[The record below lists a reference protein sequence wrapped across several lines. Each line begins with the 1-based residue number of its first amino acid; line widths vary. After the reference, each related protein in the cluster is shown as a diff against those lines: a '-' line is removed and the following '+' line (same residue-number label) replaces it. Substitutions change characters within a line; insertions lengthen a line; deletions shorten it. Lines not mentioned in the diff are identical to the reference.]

1 MRAARAAPERRASVV
16 GPDPLAVVSSRMNV
30 RDRLSVCYVVPG
42 HDLLSSS
49 GPTRNVLNL
58 AGALSRQADVTV
70 AFRRLAERIELDGV
84 KTVEIQGG
92 GTTGSPDDAATSG
105 IGYREFLQYLQALR
119 RFSAETLRSFDI
131 VLEKSWL
138 LSGYLSSLSRKRGQL
153 GVPIENIVPDPRHA
167 ARQQL
172 GKHLRI
178 SVGRWIA
185 GRELRR
191 APLIIAETEFLKK
204 EIAQFWRVAPERI
217 AVVDLGVDRTLF
229 QSKEHAVARE
239 RLGIAATRTILMYV
253 GVLDWTHN
261 LEPVLRALADL
272 ADPNVELHVVGDGER
287 GEQYRELAKQLRV
300 GAVFHGRV
308 PHREV
313 PWYISAADLCLAP
326 YDPAAFSSGELGYS
340 TMKIPEYMS
349 TGRAVVSVPSGRIR
363 SLVTHGQTGF
373 LFDNRLELWQ
383 RFLRELPSRER
394 LGEMGIAASKVRLP
408 SWDDTATAY
417 LELCRQQ
424 LDAARRARG

>member
-1 MRAARAAPERRASVV
+1 MSARR
-16 GPDPLAVVSSRMNV
+16 
-30 RDRLSVCYVVPG
+30 RLSVCYVVPG

-58 AGALSRQADVTV
+58 AAALSRQADVTV
-70 AFRRLAERIELDGV
+70 AFRRLAEPVAPDNVRTLQ
-84 KTVEIQGG
+84 IQGG
-92 GTTGSPDDAATSG
+92 GSAASLDDAATSG
-105 IGYREFLQYLQALR
+105 IGYREFLLYLRALR
-119 RFSAETLRSFDI
+119 QFVHVNLRSFDI

-138 LSGYLSSLSRKRGQL
+138 LSGYLSSLCRERGQL

-167 ARQQL
+167 ARGQL
-172 GKHLRI
+172 GKRVRI

-204 EIAQFWRVAPERI
+204 EIAQYWRVAGERI
-217 AVVDLGVDRTLF
+217 AVVDLGVDRSLF
-229 QSKEHAVARE
+229 APREHEAARQ
-239 RLGIAATRTILMYV
+239 RFGIAPDKTVLSYV

-261 LEPVLRALADL
+261 LEPALRALAQH
-272 ADPNVELHVVGDGER
+272 ADPNMEMHIVGDGER

-300 GAVFHGRV
+300 PVVFHGRV

-313 PWYISAADLCLAP
+313 PWYIAAADLCLAP

-363 SLVTHGQTGF
+363 SLVKEGETGF
-373 LFDNRLELWQ
+373 LFDNRLEQWQ
-383 RFLRELPSRER
+383 SFLRQLPSRER
-394 LGEMGIAASKVRLP
+394 LREMGAAASRVKLP
-408 SWDDTATAY
+408 SWDDTASAY
-417 LELCRQQ
+417 LDLCWRQ
-424 LDAARRARG
+424 LEAGRGRG

>member
-1 MRAARAAPERRASVV
+1 
-16 GPDPLAVVSSRMNV
+16 MNV
-30 RDRLSVCYVVPG
+30 RQRLSVCYVVPG

-58 AGALSRQADVTV
+58 AAALSRQADVTV
-70 AFRRLAERIELDGV
+70 AFRRLAEKVELDGV
-84 KTVEIQGG
+84 RTLQIEPG
-92 GTTGSPDDAATSG
+92 GTTASLDDAATSG
-105 IGYREFLQYLQALR
+105 IGYREFLLYLRALR
-119 RFSAETLRSFDI
+119 QFTQSALSSFDI
-131 VLEKSWL
+131 VREKSWL
-138 LSGYLSSLSRKRGQL
+138 LSGYLSSLCRARGQL

-167 ARQQL
+167 ARQQF

-204 EIAQFWRVAPERI
+204 EIAQYWRVANERI
-217 AVVDLGVDRTLF
+217 AVVDLGVDQTLF
-229 QSKEHAVARE
+229 KSREHSVARE
-239 RLGIAATRTILMYV
+239 RFGIAPEKTVLMYV

-261 LEPVLRALADL
+261 LEPALRALAARGDQNL
-272 ADPNVELHVVGDGER
+272 ELHIVGDGER
-287 GEQYRELAKQLRV
+287 GEQYRELAKQLRTQV
-300 GAVFHGRV
+300 VFHGRV

-313 PWYISAADLCLAP
+313 PWYIATADLCLAP

-363 SLVTHGQTGF
+363 SLIKDGVTGF
-373 LFDNRLELWQ
+373 LFDNRLDLWQ
-383 RFLRELPSRER
+383 GFLERLPSRER
-394 LGEMGIAASKVRLP
+394 LRQMGVAASEIKLP

-417 LELCRQQ
+417 LELCRRE
-424 LDAARRARG
+424 LAVLRRA

>member
-1 MRAARAAPERRASVV
+1 MSVRR
-16 GPDPLAVVSSRMNV
+16 
-30 RDRLSVCYVVPG
+30 RLSVCYIVPG

-58 AGALSRQADVTV
+58 ASALSRQADVTV
-70 AFRRLAERIELDGV
+70 AFRRLAENAQVDGV
-84 KTVEIQGG
+84 RIIGIEGSG
-92 GTTGSPDDAATSG
+92 STGHPDDAATSG
-105 IGYREFLQYLQALR
+105 IGYLEFLRYLRTLREFTAK
-119 RFSAETLRSFDI
+119 TLSGFDV

-138 LSGYLSSLSRKRGQL
+138 LSGYLSSLCRKRSQL

-217 AVVDLGVDRTLF
+217 AVVDLGVDRSLF
-229 QSKEHAVARE
+229 QPKQHELARE
-239 RLGIAATRTILMYV
+239 RLGIAADKTVLMYV

-261 LEPVLRALADL
+261 LEPALRTLAER
-272 ADPNVELHVVGDGER
+272 ADPNIELHVVGDGER

-300 GAVFHGRV
+300 ATVFHGRV

-363 SLVTHGQTGF
+363 SLVRHGDTGF
-373 LFDNRLELWQ
+373 LFDNRLEEWQ

-394 LGEMGIAASKVRLP
+394 LRAMGIAAAQVRLP

-417 LELCRQQ
+417 LELCERQ
-424 LDAARRARG
+424 LDTNRRARG